1 MKTVAVTAEFNPF
14 HNGHAYLAKKIRERY
29 GEDAA
34 IVAITSG
41 CFVQRGDVAVADP
54 YLRAKAALLSGYD
67 LILELPFPFSVSGA
81 ETFTRAAVSLID
93 ALGCVDAVAFGTEC
107 GDLKALRRAA
117 SLLAN
122 EQTRDQIAALR
133 ETDEGKRCGTPNIIR
148 RIVSDSDPSVFGDGV
163 GPNDLLAIGYL
174 KAISALDTNLEPFAV
189 KRVGG
194 RYESD
199 APDDPEFVGAT
210 ALRALLKRSKFNEF
224 KRYIPAETVSIWE
237 NAIQEKTVPASL
249 SPRLSDAVLASLIA
263 ADPIGIA
270 ERIGPDGGLIAR
282 LLDAAKDAV
291 SLDDLIV
298 LASCRSAS
306 SSEIRRAIFSA
317 WLGFTSPR
325 PDETPLYT
333 RIFGF
338 TDRGRDLL
346 RTVKQ
351 RSTLPILTKTADRT
365 SLPGKAREQAEFSL
379 FADRF
384 FGLALPVPRPASDA
398 YRGAPCHIAG
408 KDR

>member
-14 HNGHAYLAKKIRERY
+14 HNGHAYLAKKIREKY
-29 GEDAA
+29 GDDAA
-34 IVAITSG
+34 IVAVMSG

-54 YLRAKAALLSGYD
+54 YFRAKTALLSGYD

-81 ETFTRAAVSLID
+81 ETFTRAAVSIMD
-93 ALGCVDAVAFGTEC
+93 ALGCADAVAFGSEC
-107 GDLKALRRAA
+107 GDLGALTRAA
-117 SLLAN
+117 TLLSDDT
-122 EQTRDQIAALR
+122 TRERIAALR
-133 ETDEGKRCGTPNIIR
+133 ETDEGKRSGMPGLIR
-148 RIVSDSDPSVFGDGV
+148 RIVSESDPAVFGGGV
-163 GPNDLLAIGYL
+163 GPNDLLAIGYI
-174 KAISALDTNLEPFAV
+174 KALNTLRSTIEPFAV

-194 RYESD
+194 RYESES
-199 APDDPEFVGAT
+199 PDDPETVGAT
-210 ALRALLKRSKFNEF
+210 ALRSLLNASEYEIFDS
-224 KRYIPAETVSIWE
+224 YIPAETVSLWK
-237 NAIQEKTVPASL
+237 QGLLKKTVPASF

-263 ADPIGIA
+263 ADPLDVA
-270 ERIGPDGGLIAR
+270 ERTGLDGGLVAR

-298 LASCRSAS
+298 RTSCRSAS
-306 SSEIRRAIFSA
+306 SSEIRRMILSA

-325 PDETPLYT
+325 PDESPLYT

-398 YRGAPCHIAG
+398 YRGSPCHITG
-408 KDR
+408 NPR